1 MLEFLI
7 EEIFVELGGTIFQQI
22 TSIPMG
28 TSCAPL
34 LATLFLD
41 SYEVECIRKI
51 IKDKTFHQTSILP
64 INFPQIAI
72 YQPFLCME
80 FKFHNSYATFVL
92 AVFVFK
98 LFDVAVF

>member
-41 SYEVECIRKI
+41 SYEVECIPKLS
-51 IKDKTFHQTSILP
+51 KTNELQKLRPLIAHSDILVM
-64 INFPQIAI
+64 FCQ
-72 YQPFLCME
+72 
-80 FKFHNSYATFVL
+80 
-92 AVFVFK
+92 
-98 LFDVAVF
+98 

>member
-22 TSIPMG
+22 TSMPMG

-51 IKDKTFHQTSILP
+51 IKDKRITEANAVNSTFRYIGDVLYSNFSTS
-64 INFPQIAI
+64 
-72 YQPFLCME
+72 PF
-80 FKFHNSYATFVL
+80 SDY
-92 AVFVFK
+92 
-98 LFDVAVF
+98 